1 MYFNE
6 KNYFLWKRN
15 VKVETIHS
23 NKIYKHSA
31 ETLEAAMLELIGL
44 DQLTNVNKGKISK
57 LEKFTRNEI
66 NTMAIY
72 GLMKLYCN
80 FVDNTNTNINIFL
93 GNLKY

>member
-1 MYFNE
+1 
-6 KNYFLWKRN
+6 
-15 VKVETIHS
+15 
-23 NKIYKHSA
+23 
-31 ETLEAAMLELIGL
+31 MLELIGL

-80 FVDNTNTNINIFL
+80 FVENTNTNTNINIFL
-93 GNLKY
+93 GILKY

>member
-1 MYFNE
+1 
-6 KNYFLWKRN
+6 
-15 VKVETIHS
+15 
-23 NKIYKHSA
+23 
-31 ETLEAAMLELIGL
+31 MLELIGL

-80 FVDNTNTNINIFL
+80 FVENTNINIF
-93 GNLKY
+93 

>member
-1 MYFNE
+1 
-6 KNYFLWKRN
+6 
-15 VKVETIHS
+15 
-23 NKIYKHSA
+23 
-31 ETLEAAMLELIGL
+31 MLELIGL

-80 FVDNTNTNINIFL
+80 FVENTNTNY
-93 GNLKY
+93 KYKYILRDSEILN